1 MTYKIRVTSDPM
13 LNGTIT
19 AIDDS
24 GRRWSFIAGSGNRFD
39 VEYQAWLA
47 EGNQPEIV
55 NIDDP
60 PDVPTIDER
69 VEAVELMVDLIL
81 DTQTGGA

>member
-1 MTYKIRVTSDPM
+1 MYLAIVNRDGEIENVT
-13 LNGTIT
+13 LINGNANIC
-19 AIDDS
+19 
-24 GRRWSFIAGSGNRFD
+24 FEPGSGNRYD

-47 EGNQPEIV
+47 AGNQPEVVQPGAVI
-55 NIDDP
+55 
-60 PDVPTIDER
+60 DVPTIDER

>member
-1 MTYKIRVTSDPM
+1 MYIAYKQRNDAPDNVTFKSGNTYI
-13 LNGTIT
+13 
-19 AIDDS
+19 
-24 GRRWSFIAGSGNRFD
+24 SFESGSGNRFD

-55 NIDDP
+55 NIDEP

-69 VEAVELMVDLIL
+69 VEAVELMVDLLL
-81 DTQTGGA
+81 DTQQESA